1 MSLKYIFAFGVY
13 FYFFLSVLYVYC
25 IIHLLSCLNLFL
37 AIFVALVEWDVLK
50 SRSPM
55 MYRKTLGFC
64 ILLSCPAAL
73 LNLMDIY

>member
-1 MSLKYIFAFGVY
+1 MSLKYIFAFVSISI
-13 FYFFLSVLYVYC
+13 FFLSVLDVYC
-25 IIHLLSCLNLFL
+25 IVHLLSSLNLIL
-37 AIFVALVEWDVLK
+37 AIFVALVEWHVLK

-64 ILLSCPAAL
+64 ILLSCPVAL